1 MRIHSPRR
9 RSAFTLIEL
18 LVVIGIIGLLMAL
31 LLPAVQRVREA
42 ANAMVCASNL
52 RQIALASHNF
62 HVDFKKLPAGSYNA
76 MNTTAGYVPTSGP
89 YVGVLT
95 ALLSQLEQDNL
106 KQAFRIPNGTT
117 SLIINASI
125 DTGAPWWDTT
135 TPGGAANVAS
145 DVAQLRLGIFKCP
158 SDNIDE
164 TPTLGVILATIAA
177 PTPNTAF
184 TTTTQLAASPYES
197 SWGRTNYMGV
207 AGMTYEGNTIN
218 QSFGGVFTN
227 RAQVTLGQ
235 ITAKDGTSNTL
246 MFGELIG
253 EVDVNQAGQR
263 DYSYAWTGAGS
274 MFTYRGLAARGKSQ
288 AESGP
293 NRERFS
299 SVHSAGV
306 QFAMCD
312 GSVRTLR
319 PEGTYGVGAS
329 AAQYT
334 AGAGDPTVNM
344 FSAPGVLNLLNGTT
358 QWRVLQQMA
367 GWKDGTR
374 FDADLL
380 SN

>member
-1 MRIHSPRR
+1 MKTLPSR

-18 LVVIGIIGLLMAL
+18 LVVIAIIGLLMAL

-62 HVDFKKLPAGSYNA
+62 HADFKKLPAGMYNA
-76 MNTTAGYVPTSGP
+76 PGNGYSVTSGP

-95 ALLSQLEQDNL
+95 ALLTHLEQDNL
-106 KQAFRIPNGTT
+106 KQAFRMPAGNA
-117 SLIINASI
+117 SLVINATV
-125 DTGAPWWDTT
+125 DTGAPWWDTST
-135 TPGGAANVAS
+135 LGGAANVAT

-164 TPTLGVILATIAA
+164 NPAQGVILATIANDYKS
-177 PTPNTAF
+177 TITQLSTGNTAS
-184 TTTTQLAASPYES
+184 A
-197 SWGRTNYMGV
+197 WGRTNYLGV

-218 QSFGGVFTN
+218 QSFYGVLMN
-227 RAQVTLGQ
+227 RAQLTLGQ
-235 ITAKDGTSNTL
+235 ITAKDGTTNTL
-246 MFGELIG
+246 MFGETVG
-253 EVDVNQAGQR
+253 EVNDTQAGQR
-263 DYSYAWTGAGS
+263 EYSYAWAGGGS
-274 MFTYRGLAARGKSQ
+274 LFTYRGLAARGKSLT
-288 AESGP
+288 ESGP

-299 SVHSAGV
+299 SVHAAGV

-319 PEGTYGVGAS
+319 GDATYGIGATP
-329 AAQYT
+329 ALYLG
-334 AGAGDPTVNM
+334 GAGDPDTNM
-344 FSAPGVLNLLNGTT
+344 FSSPGVINQLNGTP

-374 FDADLL
+374 FDNNFL
-380 SN
+380 SD